1 MSQRENQSKAF
12 LLNQLLIV
20 RSALVFLVVDELLT
34 LSIES
39 SQIEWKEDLPG
50 QPYPKIKGALCPI
63 SLKGSYIPVADGDR
77 RATAM

>member
-1 MSQRENQSKAF
+1 MSQRKNQSKAF

-20 RSALVFLVVDELLT
+20 RFALVLLVVDELT

-39 SQIEWKEDLPG
+39 SQIERKEDIPG
-50 QPYPKIKGALCPI
+50 QPYPKIKGVLCPI
-63 SLKGSYIPVADGDR
+63 SLKGLYLPVADGDR